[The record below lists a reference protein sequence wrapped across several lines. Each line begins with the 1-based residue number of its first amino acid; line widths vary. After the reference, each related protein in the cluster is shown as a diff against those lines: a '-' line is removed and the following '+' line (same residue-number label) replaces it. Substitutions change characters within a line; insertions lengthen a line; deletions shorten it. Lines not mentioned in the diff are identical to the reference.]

1 MRRFRRL
8 ILLSAR
14 LAVIGAAL
22 ALGLQLA
29 VGLLGIPW
37 PIIRWMIGLN
47 EATSGRPAV
56 IVVLGG
62 GGIPS
67 ETGLIRTYH
76 AARLAERYPDASLIV
91 ALPSDGNPDD
101 SSVGR
106 MKKELIMRG
115 VPSKTIRMEHKGRD
129 THEQAI
135 NIRAMLGEEA
145 LRQPLVIVTSPSHIR
160 RSLLCFR
167 KQGFEQATGFA
178 AHAVGAEA
186 DLGAL
191 TGLRYSFWS
200 NQRLWIEYVREWCAM
215 AVYKLHGWI

>member
-1 MRRFRRL
+1 MRRFCRL
-8 ILLSAR
+8 VLLSAR
-14 LAVIGAAL
+14 LAVLGAAL

-29 VGLLGIPW
+29 VGLFGMPE
-37 PIIRWMIGLN
+37 PIVRWMIGLN
-47 EATSGRPAV
+47 ETTLGKPAV

-76 AARLAERYPDASLIV
+76 AARLAERCPDASLVV

-101 SSVGR
+101 NSVGR
-106 MKKELIMRG
+106 MKGELVMRG
-115 VPSKTIRMEHKGRD
+115 VSPEIIRMEHKGRD

-135 NIRAMLGEEA
+135 NIRSMLGEEA

-178 AHAVGAEA
+178 AYAVGAEA
-186 DLGAL
+186 DLGPL

-215 AVYKLHGWI
+215 AVYKLRGWI